1 MELPWWPQVAER
13 AAAGR
18 DGHAG
23 NHRAAAM
30 PLILAALGLIWL
42 LGWCSLQSDPNHEKT
57 IRQIGDNAAEKVCRD
72 DPNIRGCEKFR

>member
-1 MELPWWPQVAER
+1 
-13 AAAGR
+13 
-18 DGHAG
+18 
-23 NHRAAAM
+23 M